1 MRAFP
6 TLFLAAVLAVACNGA
21 DVPTPLV
28 TSPGATSGSATAA
41 LPTGEEQTAPPTSEP
56 PTDQPIETAPPAAEP
71 TPSGSAPSGSAAT
84 GPAAACSGSTEN
96 RDFFRAAA
104 SVLNWTV
111 YCAVLPTGWFVD
123 SGQYRQASGGWV
135 QISYRGPGGARLELH
150 EGAFCTAGDGCVPAG
165 TDTGDGQFGNKTGTA
180 VALDDGGWA
189 VVVDRGEQ
197 ISWLA
202 VGTGLDEAAFQKIA
216 SALSPVGD

>member
-21 DVPTPLV
+21 AAPTPPV
-28 TSPGATSGSATAA
+28 TDPGATAGSATAA
-41 LPTGEEQTAPPTSEP
+41 PPTSEAQTSP
-56 PTDQPIETAPPAAEP
+56 PPSEPPSAPPVDSP
-71 TPSGSAPSGSAAT
+71 PVVKPSPPASAAP

-111 YCAVLPTGWFVD
+111 YCAVLPAGWFVD

-150 EGAFCTAGDGCVPAG
+150 EGAFCSDSDGCVPPG

-202 VGTGLDEAAFQKIA
+202 VGTDLDEAAFQKIA
-216 SALSPVGD
+216 AALSPVGD